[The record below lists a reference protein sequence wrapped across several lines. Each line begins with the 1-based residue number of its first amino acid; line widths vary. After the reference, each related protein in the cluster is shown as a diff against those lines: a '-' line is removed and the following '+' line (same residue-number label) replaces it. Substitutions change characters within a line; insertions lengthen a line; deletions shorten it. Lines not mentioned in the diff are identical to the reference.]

1 MIERITPPV
10 GDLVTL
16 SDCKRDLRLLGIDD
30 QDDLILSL
38 IESASEYCDGRD
50 GVFSR
55 ALLTQTWR
63 VSLPRFPIK
72 FGFPVVPAQSISAI
86 SYYDADNAQQTLAA
100 SSYRLVS
107 SPDSATLE
115 VEDGVSLPSTFTR
128 DDAVRFDVVCGYG
141 DHASDVPAPIRTAVR
156 ILVGHWYNNAS
167 VITGANQS
175 NMYTV
180 PHAFQAIADNY
191 RARVIG

>member
-1 MIERITPPV
+1 MIERITPPS
-10 GDLVTL
+10 GELVSL
-16 SDCKRDLRLLGIDD
+16 SECKRDLRLLGVDD

-38 IESASEYCDGRD
+38 MDAATEYCDGRD

-55 ALLTQTWR
+55 PLLTQTWR
-63 VSLPRFPIK
+63 IKDSRFRLRWDLPLA
-72 FGFPVVPAQSISAI
+72 PVQSISAI
-86 SYYDADNAQQTLAA
+86 RYFDSDNAEQTMLA
-100 SSYRLVS
+100 SSYRLIS
-107 SPDSATLE
+107 TPDGAHIE
-115 VEDGVSLPSTFTR
+115 AEQDVSLPSTFKR
-128 DDAVRFDVVCGYG
+128 SDAVQIDFVCGYG
-141 DHASDVPAPIRTAVR
+141 DHASDVPAPIRAAVR

-180 PHAFQAIADNY
+180 PHAFQAIVDNY